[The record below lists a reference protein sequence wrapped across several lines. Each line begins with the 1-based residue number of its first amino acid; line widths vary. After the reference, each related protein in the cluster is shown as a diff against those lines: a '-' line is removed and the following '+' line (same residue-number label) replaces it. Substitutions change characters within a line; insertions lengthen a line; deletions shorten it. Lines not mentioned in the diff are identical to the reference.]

1 MITQMYVHVC
11 TSYIHTYIHTY
22 ICTYIHVCVSQL
34 AKRGLNVVLMS
45 RSEEKLNKVAT
56 EIRKEQHLCL

>member
-1 MITQMYVHVC
+1 MSC
-11 TSYIHTYIHTY
+11 F
-22 ICTYIHVCVSQL
+22 QL

-56 EIRKEQHLCL
+56 EISELMHNSVVVLVCFVSNCV